1 MLVLKRRV
9 GETVCIG
16 DNIKVTILGVG
27 QGAQVRIGFE
37 APDDI
42 VILREEVAAKSAA
55 KNERKSECQ
64 TWKWK

>member
-1 MLVLKRRV
+1 MLVLTRRV

-16 DNIKVTILGVG
+16 DNIKVTILGVR
-27 QGAQVRIGFE
+27 QGAQVRIGFD

-42 VILREEVAAKSAA
+42 EILREEVAAKIAA

-64 TWKWK
+64 KWKL